1 MGNIFARLTGRADPD
16 HGPTR
21 VHFLRPGKTGGT
33 ALTET
38 LLQYRDAT
46 PYELVFVGHEARLTD
61 VPRGEKAMFI
71 LRDPVTRFVSAF
83 NGRLREDGPRYDYAW
98 TEGERRAF
106 ERFKT
111 PNELASALGSS
122 EEAEQAMGD
131 IGHVNTYYSY
141 WFGSERNFRRR
152 LPDVFFIGFQDR
164 LDTDFDLLKRKLGL
178 PGEAQLPRDE
188 TLAHRTPDEYPR
200 ELSETA
206 RANLER
212 WYADDIA
219 FVRLCRELA
228 PLVYQ
233 ADQPPS
239 ATRFAPVT

>member
-1 MGNIFARLTGRADPD
+1 VGNIVARLTGRGPSE
-16 HGPTR
+16 HGPSR

-38 LLQYRDAT
+38 LLQHRDAL
-46 PYELVFVGHEARLTD
+46 PYEIVFHGHETRLED
-61 VPRGEKAMFI
+61 VPRGECAMFI
-71 LRDPVTRFVSAF
+71 LRDPLSRFVSAF
-83 NGRLREDGPRYDYAW
+83 NGRLREDRPRYDYPW

-111 PNELASALGSS
+111 PEELASALGSS
-122 EEAEQAMGD
+122 GEAEQAMRD
-131 IGHVNTYYSY
+131 IGHVNTPYSY
-141 WFGSERNFRRR
+141 WFGSERKFRRR
-152 LPDVFFIGFQDR
+152 LRDIFFIGFQDR
-164 LDTDFDLLKRKLGL
+164 LDDDFELLKQKLGL
-178 PGEAQLPRDE
+178 PAEARLPRDE
-188 TLAHRTPDEYPR
+188 KLAHRTPESYPR

-219 FVRLCRELA
+219 FVQVCRELA

-239 ATRFAPVT
+239 ATKFAPVT

>member
-1 MGNIFARLTGRADPD
+1 MGNIVARLTRRAVSEHADN
-16 HGPTR
+16 R

-38 LLQYRDAT
+38 LLQYRDG
-46 PYELVFVGHEARLTD
+46 PRCEIVFHGHETRLED
-61 VPRGEKAMFI
+61 VPRGERAMFI
-71 LRDPVTRFVSAF
+71 LRDPLTRFVSAF
-83 NGRLREDGPRYDYAW
+83 NGRLREDRPRYDYPW

-122 EEAEQAMGD
+122 EEAEQAMRD
-131 IGHVNTYYSY
+131 IGHVNTPYSY
-141 WFGSERNFRRR
+141 WFGSERKFRRR
-152 LPDVFFIGFQDR
+152 LRDIFFIGFQDR
-164 LDTDFDLLKRKLGL
+164 LDDDFELLKQKLAL
-178 PGEAQLPRDE
+178 PAEARLPHDDK
-188 TLAHRTPDEYPR
+188 LAHRTPDSYPR
-200 ELSETA
+200 ELGESA

-228 PLVYQ
+228 PLIYQ

>member
-1 MGNIFARLTGRADPD
+1 MGNIVARLTGRAPSE
-16 HGPTR
+16 HGPSR

-33 ALTET
+33 AVTET
-38 LLQYRDAT
+38 LLAYRDA
-46 PYELVFVGHEARLTD
+46 PRHEIVFHGHETRLED
-61 VPRGEKAMFI
+61 VPRGERAMFI
-71 LRDPVTRFVSAF
+71 LRDPLSRFVSAF
-83 NGRLREDGPRYDYAW
+83 NGRLREDRPRYDYPW

-111 PNELASALGSS
+111 PDELASALGSNVD
-122 EEAEQAMGD
+122 ADQAMHD
-131 IGHVNTYYSY
+131 IGHVNTPYSY
-141 WFGSERNFRRR
+141 WFGSERRFRRR
-152 LPDVFFIGFQDR
+152 LHDIFFIGFQDR
-164 LDTDFDLLKRKLGL
+164 LDRDFELLKQKLGL
-178 PGEAQLPRDE
+178 PAEARLPRDE
-188 TLAHRTPDEYPR
+188 KLAHRTPDGYPR

-219 FVRLCRELA
+219 FVQLCRQLA

-239 ATRFAPVT
+239 ATTFEPVT